1 MLAQLANISS
11 ETINTKCFI
20 LQIGFNVKA
29 RTRFVCKLSMP
40 VYCRGWVFSSQQFHQ
55 ITQRGFLLRCA
66 CVLWFFI
73 IGSHSTDI
81 ANADTVSVLPGAV
94 CAHYLNVAPGV
105 YAAVAVDNKVVA
117 YPVPSQ
123 FSVPGIYLL
132 GGRALPGS
140 YARAMQDNQ

>member
-1 MLAQLANISS
+1 
-11 ETINTKCFI
+11 
-20 LQIGFNVKA
+20 
-29 RTRFVCKLSMP
+29 MP

-66 CVLWFFI
+66 CVLWFLI

-117 YPVPSQ
+117 SRSSLFAGASGQ
-123 FSVPGIYLL
+123 YLPRCSR
-132 GGRALPGS
+132 GPPGS
-140 YARAMQDNQ
+140 RYSVL